1 MDGRETSY
9 FEWLGAGL
17 YSADLQESAM
27 HGRTHHLH
35 ELRYGFDRE
44 TLFLRV
50 DWIAGALQ
58 ELREC
63 EFHLRVKAAIEVVV
77 IVEVQAGK
85 IIGHSVEQAG
95 MCLLA
100 GKEKVNAALDSILE
114 VSIPR
119 ELVPL
124 SGNNSL
130 EVGVALWHGGLPV
143 DVLPAQGTLPVTL
156 GEDSFAW

>member
-1 MDGRETSY
+1 VDGRETSY
-9 FEWLGAGL
+9 FEWLHAGL

-35 ELRYGFDRE
+35 ELRYGFDRD

-50 DWIAGALQ
+50 DWISSALT

-63 EFHLRVKAAIEVVV
+63 EFHLRVKAGIDVVV

-85 IIGHSVEQAG
+85 ITSHSVEQAG

-100 GKEKVNAALDSILE
+100 GKEKAHAALGSILE
-114 VSIPR
+114 VSLPR

-124 SGNNSL
+124 AGKNSM
-130 EVGVALWHGGLPV
+130 EIGVALWHGGLPV
-143 DVLPAQGTLPVTL
+143 DVLPAQGTLSVAL